1 MGNYYECL
9 EIHENMEYSNVS
21 IDGKYCVVGA
31 MIKNT
36 RFEAN
41 TDNQWPIDHN
51 DLRLNDNITQI
62 LKDYEMKHSRLKKI
76 FGTNVDKSTEHVVD
90 NVVFKLAIC
99 IPKVCTTREA
109 VEGLFINLTTV
120 GFDFKDDFCR
130 LPNDKPWIPGDYVA
144 ISILSLIGF
153 LVIMGTV
160 YDIWYLKKTK
170 KPESI
175 NNAILSFS
183 LLKNLRDLFTIS
195 KRSGTLDCLD
205 GLRALSMLWVVIG
218 HSFSSQTQIV
228 NGIDAFQWLKSMK
241 SLWVIAA
248 PIAVDTFFTISGL
261 LLVYVATKKMT
272 SMGLIKSLHLFY
284 LHRVL
289 RMFPVLAF
297 VVLME
302 ATLFNHIS
310 DGPFWERV
318 AKNSENCKRQWWL
331 ALLHFQN
338 YGNLDNMCIAVSWYL
353 SIDVQLHLLSPLVL
367 FWVLNGKRLLGWGAL
382 IIATLLTMTA
392 ATIYNFEQNFSS
404 TMLSQRNLNDHLLN
418 YMEYYYVNTL
428 TRASPFLVG
437 MIYGYMLHLLR
448 NKKLNISQITNL
460 ILWILALA
468 LMLLIIYIPHPT
480 MQEDWEYQNLDNI
493 INSFMR
499 PAWAIALGWLITAC
513 AHGYGGPINTFLSLN
528 FWKIPARVSYALYL
542 IHYSLMAIINS
553 SKVAPTYFSVGNIVF
568 HFCAY
573 LFISLL
579 IAILITV
586 LIDFPIANLLKLILS
601 KGIRKTENNK

>member
-1 MGNYYECL
+1 
-9 EIHENMEYSNVS
+9 
-21 IDGKYCVVGA
+21 
-31 MIKNT
+31 
-36 RFEAN
+36 
-41 TDNQWPIDHN
+41 
-51 DLRLNDNITQI
+51 
-62 LKDYEMKHSRLKKI
+62 
-76 FGTNVDKSTEHVVD
+76 
-90 NVVFKLAIC
+90 
-99 IPKVCTTREA
+99 
-109 VEGLFINLTTV
+109 
-120 GFDFKDDFCR
+120 
-130 LPNDKPWIPGDYVA
+130 
-144 ISILSLIGF
+144 
-153 LVIMGTV
+153 
-160 YDIWYLKKTK
+160 
-170 KPESI
+170 
-175 NNAILSFS
+175 
-183 LLKNLRDLFTIS
+183 
-195 KRSGTLDCLD
+195 
-205 GLRALSMLWVVIG
+205 
-218 HSFSSQTQIV
+218 
-228 NGIDAFQWLKSMK
+228 
-241 SLWVIAA
+241 
-248 PIAVDTFFTISGL
+248 
-261 LLVYVATKKMT
+261 
-272 SMGLIKSLHLFY
+272 
-284 LHRVL
+284 
-289 RMFPVLAF
+289 MFPVLAF